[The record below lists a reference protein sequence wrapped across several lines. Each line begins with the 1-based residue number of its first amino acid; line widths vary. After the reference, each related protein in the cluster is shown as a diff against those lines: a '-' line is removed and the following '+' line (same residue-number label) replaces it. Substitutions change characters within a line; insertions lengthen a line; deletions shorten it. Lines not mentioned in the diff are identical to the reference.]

1 MQNVQKWLDGPR
13 NFLVG
18 RAIYNAIGKDANL
31 KSLLLKG
38 ETKQSLSALVKGM
51 EYLLNPSCSDLA
63 SETKALEAPKKES
76 NPLVTPTT
84 VMPDSADRVLQ
95 AIKNEW
101 QKPYKEMCYLQGQ
114 LDQFGASNDPN
125 AISKR
130 QEIAIQILDMEKLC
144 MKAWAKRDYYQ
155 ETGELMEEKKFVI
168 KIPTSPKDL
177 AVLINRI
184 KKNIRNN
191 RLSMS
196 RFPENPVYAK
206 KYLEYKQKY
215 QQVTGEQYQEKDEK

>member
-18 RAIYNAIGKDANL
+18 RAIYNAVGKDTTL
-31 KSLLLKG
+31 KTLLSKG
-38 ETKQSLSALVKGM
+38 ETKHSHAALVKGM
-51 EYLLNPSCSDLA
+51 EYLLTPIAQVFPVKPFEDI
-63 SETKALEAPKKES
+63 PKE
-76 NPLVTPTT
+76 LTITVTPTSI
-84 VMPDSADRVLQ
+84 MPDSADRVLQ

-101 QKPYKEMCYLQGQ
+101 HKPYKEMCYLQGQ
-114 LDQFGASNDPN
+114 LDQFGDANDQN

-130 QEIAIQILDMEKLC
+130 QEIAVQILDMEKLC

-155 ETGELMEEKKFVI
+155 QTGELMEEKKFVI
-168 KIPTSPKDL
+168 RIPTNPKEI

-191 RLSMS
+191 RQSMKK
-196 RFPENPVYAK
+196 FPENPIYAK

>member
-1 MQNVQKWLDGPR
+1 LKGLET
-13 NFLVG
+13 FSVG
-18 RAIYNAIGKDANL
+18 RAIYNVVGTDANL
-31 KSLLLKG
+31 KTLLAKG
-38 ETKQSLSALVKGM
+38 ETKQSANALVKGI
-51 EYLLNPSCSDLA
+51 EYLLDNKSVSAPSSDL
-63 SETKALEAPKKES
+63 KE
-76 NPLVTPTT
+76 PTNQVHPST
-84 VMPDSADRVLQ
+84 VMPDSNDRVLQ

-114 LDQFGASNDPN
+114 LDQFGDSNDQN

-144 MKAWAKRDYYQ
+144 IKAWAKRDHYQ
-155 ETGELMEEKKFVI
+155 ETGELLEEKKFVI
-168 KIPTSPKDL
+168 RIPNNPKDI

-191 RLSMS
+191 RQSMKK
-196 RFPENPVYAK
+196 FPDNPVYAR

-215 QQVTGEQYQEKDEK
+215 QQVTGEQYQEKD